1 MAAARK
7 AWREAACMI
16 LAVGPYRYLGRP
28 LLRADAQAVSLPV
41 CMVVEKEEAEA
52 ESCELLFVKRSSET
66 VFMVESVLSLSL
78 FSSPPSLSLPP
89 SHFCPP
95 PSFPPFLDPSIPP
108 STFHSFSVPVP
119 FPPSHS
125 FSFTSSLLLG
135 TEWAMN
141 HVTS

>member
-66 VFMVESVLSLSL
+66 VFMVGSVLSCLSSRL
-78 FSSPPSLSLPP
+78 HLPSPFLPLTFALLPP
-89 SHFCPP
+89 SI
-95 PSFPPFLDPSIPP
+95 PFLDPSIPP